1 MFPEGKLEKIEK
13 LEQLR
18 VLELGEKI
26 SVSVVET
33 ETHGIDTAEDL
44 ARFERLLENR

>member
-1 MFPEGKLEKIEK
+1 MIPEGKLEKIEK

-18 VLELGEKI
+18 VLELGGKI

-33 ETHGIDTAEDL
+33 ETHGIDTPEDL
-44 ARFERLLENR
+44 VRFERLLENR